1 MLFRDFRRER
11 GEQRG
16 GGGFRRVGPEV
27 DEAAEGKVGDDV
39 GGGED
44 LHGGRTSVVAGV

>member
-1 MLFRDFRRER
+1 MLFRDIRRER
-11 GEQRG
+11 GEQR

-27 DEAAEGKVGDDV
+27 DKAAEGEVGDDV